1 MKILQNPSSDLA
13 QQLLA
18 SEELESEQVEP
29 WWEAPSIQDQMELE
43 PFKRYGSVPEIMP
56 MPSTLSKVP
65 VTGSPLIYNIC
76 AVL

>member
-1 MKILQNPSSDLA
+1 MKILQNPSSESA

-29 WWEAPSIQDQMELE
+29 WWEAPSIQESVV
-43 PFKRYGSVPEIMP
+43 KRYGSAPEIMP
-56 MPSTLSKVP
+56 IPSTLPKTP

>member
-1 MKILQNPSSDLA
+1 MKILQNPSSESA

-29 WWEAPSIQDQMELE
+29 WWEAPSIQESVV
-43 PFKRYGSVPEIMP
+43 KRYGSAPEIMRI
-56 MPSTLSKVP
+56 PSTLPETP